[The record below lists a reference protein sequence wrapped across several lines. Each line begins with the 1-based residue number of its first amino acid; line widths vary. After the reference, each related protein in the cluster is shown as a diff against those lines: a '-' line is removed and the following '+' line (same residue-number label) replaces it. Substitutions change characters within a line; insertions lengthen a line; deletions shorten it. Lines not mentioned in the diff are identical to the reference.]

1 MGNHFK
7 DSLKLSNGANFE
19 GSVTLNNNVVI
30 RSKTS
35 AAYTNTNTSE
45 SIAAGSTVNLVQ
57 YNNSGNLHI
66 GSGPY
71 DNYLSTG
78 STYINSANNVFY
90 RTRNT
95 GYHQFQVNESSVF
108 KIASDGITATKFFTT
123 HGLGTDAPGSNSVGT
138 ASSAFNNMSAKQFTL
153 YPSTSTIYGYIKIQ
167 TEGTTS
173 AGGETRFSIGN
184 NIATGTAHNA
194 KGKILI
200 YGTNTGY
207 TAIDPGNNSTSNIT
221 VELPSASGKI
231 PLMVADADG
240 YWGILPPTGSEGT
253 WLRTPKSG
261 LIPYSK
267 NIADSSSLG
276 TASWPWNNV
285 HSKNFKINGVD
296 QSEYGYLKV
305 ITEGTTST
313 TGEGRVM
320 VGNSKATGTA
330 GNGYGRIQMYGT
342 DTGYTMIT
350 PGNNST
356 SNITLTLPSSGGTL
370 ARTADNVASAT
381 KLATARTLTI
391 GATGKTFDGSD
402 NVSWSLQEIM
412 KGQGLNAG
420 TAMNTLYFNNAG
432 VSHVG
437 RLSCYVNGSNDYVQ
451 LALYN
456 VADSKSVASFN
467 MYVSEASLNIKL
479 NATKGAAF
487 GAGISTTTGGI
498 TLNTDKNSTYYAIDA
513 HRACDSG
520 SATCSTARFGCV
532 NSYGGM
538 ACIETRH
545 DGTTVGYVRALPD
558 GGVQIGSGRKLYIQA
573 NAPTAYIA
581 TGDIWI
587 DI

>member
-1 MGNHFK
+1 MAIQIK
-7 DSLKLSNGANFE
+7 DNFNLKGGFTLDNAVAIKGTTGAE
-19 GSVTLNNNVVI
+19 
-30 RSKTS
+30 
-35 AAYTNTNTSE
+35 YTNTNTNAT
-45 SIAAGSTVNLVQ
+45 IAKGTVIDLMY
-57 YNNSGNLHI
+57 YNSSGNLHL
-66 GSGPY
+66 GYDAY

-78 STYINSANNVFY
+78 NLYLSSPNNMYY

-95 GYHQFQVNESSVF
+95 GAHIMKINDTDVF
-108 KIASDGITATKFFTT
+108 KIESDTITAKQFMTT
-123 HGLGTDAPGSNSVGT
+123 HGLGTDAPGSNNVGT

-153 YPSTSTIYGYIKIQ
+153 YPSTNTLYGYIKIQ

-221 VELPSASGKI
+221 VELPSANGKI
-231 PLMVADADG
+231 PIMKTDDDG

-253 WLRTPKSG
+253 WLRAPKSG

-305 ITEGTTST
+305 ITEGTTDT

-330 GNGYGRIQMYGT
+330 GNGYGRIQIYGT
-342 DTGYTMIT
+342 NTGYTMIT

-356 SNITLTLPSSGGTL
+356 SNITLTLPSAGGTL

-381 KLATARTLTI
+381 KLNTARTLTI
-391 GATGKTFDGSD
+391 GATGKTFDGSG

-412 KGQGLNAG
+412 NGQGLNYD
-420 TAMNTLYFNNAG
+420 TACNTLYFNNG
-432 VSHVG
+432 GTSHKGRISCYNDGNDYIQIALRTADASDNYIALYPG
-437 RLSCYVNGSNDYVQ
+437 RLTTKG
-451 LALYN
+451 
-456 VADSKSVASFN
+456 
-467 MYVSEASLNIKL
+467 NIKS
-479 NATKGAAF
+479 
-487 GAGISTTTGGI
+487 GAGYSTAAGGI
-498 TLNTDKNSTYYAIDA
+498 TLNEDKNATYYPVDI

-573 NAPTAYIA
+573 SAPTAYIA

>member
-1 MGNHFK
+1 MAIQIK
-7 DSLKLSNGANFE
+7 DNLNLKSGFTLDNAVAIKCKTGAE
-19 GSVTLNNNVVI
+19 
-30 RSKTS
+30 
-35 AAYTNTNTSE
+35 YTNTNTSAT
-45 SIAAGSTVNLVQ
+45 IAQGTVIDLMY
-57 YNNSGNLHI
+57 YNSSGNLHL
-66 GSGPY
+66 GYDAY

-78 STYINSANNVFY
+78 NLYLSSPNNMYY

-95 GYHQFQVNESSVF
+95 GAHIMRINDTDVF
-108 KIASDGITATKFFTT
+108 KVESNAITAKQFMTT
-123 HGLGTDAPGSNSVGT
+123 HGLGTDTPGSNNVGT
-138 ASSAFNNMSAKQFTL
+138 ASSAFNNMSAKQFTI
-153 YPSTSTIYGYIKIQ
+153 YPSTGTLYGYIKIQ

-221 VELPSASGKI
+221 VELPSANGKI
-231 PLMVADADG
+231 PLMKTDADG

-253 WLRTPKSG
+253 WLRSPKSG

-305 ITEGTTST
+305 ITEGTTDT

-320 VGNSKATGTA
+320 VGNNKATGTA
-330 GNGYGRIQMYGT
+330 GNGYGRIQIYGT

-350 PGNNST
+350 PSNNST
-356 SNITLTLPSSGGTL
+356 SNITLTLPSAGGTL

-381 KLATARTLTI
+381 KLNTARTLTV
-391 GATGKTFDGSD
+391 GATGKTFDGSA

-412 KGQGLNAG
+412 KGQGLNYD
-420 TAMNTLYFNNAG
+420 TACSTLYFNNAG
-432 VSHVG
+432 ISHKG
-437 RLSCYVNGSNDYVQ
+437 RLSVYNNTDSGADYVQ
-451 LALYN
+451 LALRT
-456 VADSKSVASFN
+456 ADTSVCYFHL
-467 MYVSEASLNIKL
+467 YPD
-479 NATKGAAF
+479 NATLNRRLYINSG
-487 GAGISTTTGGI
+487 GIDLTGGGNI
-498 TLNTDKNSTYYAIDA
+498 TVNVNKSTNYYAVDL

-520 SATCSTARFGCV
+520 SATYSTARFGCV

-545 DGTTVGYVRALPD
+545 DGATVGYVRALPD
-558 GGVQIGSGRKLYIQA
+558 GGVQIGSGRKLYIQKE
-573 NAPTAYIA
+573 APTAYIA